1 MLLSDDA
8 DDIVQSHFNGA
19 NWCLGV
25 IYQSCSLKVAVVVT
39 SVSVPPKHS
48 PIPSPWVRGGHE
60 SFGDQDQLFSCWKR
74 MKERREEGIKF

>member
-25 IYQSCSLKVAVVVT
+25 IYQSCGLKVAVVVT

-48 PIPSPWVRGGHE
+48 PIPSPWVGGGHE
-60 SFGDQDQLFSCWKR
+60 SFGDQGKLSSCWKG